1 MKKSVDVMPFA
12 FCHSCNSRNFSS
24 LRMLPFACRQRH
36 RCHDKTSASL
46 GPKHAR
52 PCRGA
57 RPWRA
62 VLVPVLGWCLDPDP
76 NLSPVQHSGCVSP
89 LQHSCKHPCRHAC
102 IHTRTWLRA
111 APAQPTSY
119 TQACT
124 RAACHHPAVPHCVPA
139 GVYKATGRNDD
150 NDNTRRPH
158 VEEFARN
165 DGILLAD
172 NPLLCLHRPRWSLMA
187 VEGFGSVLGDG
198 SALLRCVCGA
208 PSRLLA

>member
-1 MKKSVDVMPFA
+1 MHA
-12 FCHSCNSRNFSS
+12 FI
-24 LRMLPFACRQRH
+24 
-36 RCHDKTSASL
+36 
-46 GPKHAR
+46 HA
-52 PCRGA
+52 
-57 RPWRA
+57 
-62 VLVPVLGWCLDPDP
+62 
-76 NLSPVQHSGCVSP
+76 HGCVSP
-89 LQHSCKHPCRHAC
+89 WP
-102 IHTRTWLRA
+102 
-111 APAQPTSY
+111 QPTSY
-119 TQACT
+119 TLACT

-208 PSRLLA
+208 PSRLFARATLVLCRSLSGALRPTRALPANKGAGGTTCCSVALRRGCPMGDLCVDVHRR